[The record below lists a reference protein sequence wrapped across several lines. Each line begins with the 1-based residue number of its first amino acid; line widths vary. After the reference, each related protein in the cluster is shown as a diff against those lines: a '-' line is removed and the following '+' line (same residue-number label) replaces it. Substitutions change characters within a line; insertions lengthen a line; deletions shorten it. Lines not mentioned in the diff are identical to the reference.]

1 MHNYTVIFGKKKYLT
16 QKVYS
21 NYNICMISSKKM
33 LKKTTINVIGRVPLP
48 NSSCHQVV
56 YSFLP

>member
-1 MHNYTVIFGKKKYLT
+1 
-16 QKVYS
+16 
-21 NYNICMISSKKM
+21 MISSKKM